1 MPSFLFSGTA
11 MLSYRH
17 AFHAGNHADVLK
29 HWLLVECLSY
39 MNQKDKPY
47 WYIDTHAGAGAYK
60 LDNAM
65 TEGKSEYASGIGKLW
80 AKCPAPL
87 KAYLEI
93 VKAGNETQNLRHYPG
108 SPLFA
113 SSLLRGDDKA
123 YLYELHPQ
131 DFKLLG
137 HNLGKNRQVKIQQQN
152 GLEGLIA
159 LLPPAPRRALVM
171 IDPPYEQAA
180 EYKTTVKTLQAAMQR
195 FPTGTYMVWYPLINS
210 AQRQSNKQGE
220 AQKMVNQLKPLSKD
234 WLDVRLLIGDEK
246 TFNGMY
252 GSGMFLLNPPWTL
265 KAELEKSLPEL
276 TRLLGG
282 ETGSYQLEAS

>member
-1 MPSFLFSGTA
+1 

-65 TEGKSEYASGIGKLW
+65 TSGKSEYASGIGKLW

-87 KAYLEI
+87 REYLNI
-93 VKAGNETQNLRHYPG
+93 VKAANDSPNLRHYPG
-108 SPLFA
+108 SPMFA
-113 SSLLRGDDKA
+113 NSLLREDDKA

-137 HNLGKNRQVKIQQQN
+137 HNFAKNRQVKVQQQN
-152 GLEGLIA
+152 GFDGLIA

-171 IDPPYEQAA
+171 IDPPYEQAS
-180 EYKTTVKTLQAAMQR
+180 EYAAVVKTLQAAIKR
-195 FPTGTYMVWYPLINS
+195 FATGTYVVWYPLINS

-220 AQKMVNQLKPLSKD
+220 AQKMTEQLKNLSKD
-234 WLDVRLLIGDEK
+234 WLDVRLLVGDAS

-252 GSGMFLLNPPWTL
+252 GSGMFMLNPPWTL
-265 KAELEKSLPEL
+265 KAELEKHLPEL
-276 TRLLGG
+276 SRLLGG
-282 ETGSYQLEAS
+282 EAGSYNIAAS

>member
-1 MPSFLFSGTA
+1 

-65 TEGKSEYASGIGKLW
+65 TAGKSEYDTGIGKLW
-80 AKCPAPL
+80 AKSPTAL
-87 KAYLEI
+87 KEYLDI
-93 VKAGNETQNLRHYPG
+93 VKNSNESQNLRHYPG
-108 SPLFA
+108 SPMFA
-113 SSLLRGDDKA
+113 NAMLRDDDKA

-137 HNLGKNRQVKIQQQN
+137 HNFAKQRHVKVQQQN
-152 GLEGLIA
+152 GFDGLIS

-171 IDPPYEQAA
+171 IDPPYEQAI
-180 EYKTTVKTLQAAMQR
+180 EYKTTVKTLQAALQR

-210 AQRQSNKQGE
+210 QQRQSNKQGE
-220 AQKMVNQLKPLSKD
+220 AEKMANNLKPLAKD
-234 WLDVRLLIGDEK
+234 WLDVRLLVADGE

-252 GSGMFLLNPPWTL
+252 GSGMFIINPPWTL
-265 KAELEKSLPEL
+265 TDKLRSALPAL
-276 TRLLGG
+276 VKQLG
-282 ETGSYQLEAS
+282 LEAAGGFNLHSSDGK

>member
-1 MPSFLFSGTA
+1 

-65 TEGKSEYASGIGKLW
+65 TAGKSEYDTGIGKLW
-80 AKCPAPL
+80 GKSPAPL
-87 KAYLEI
+87 REYLDI
-93 VKAGNETQNLRHYPG
+93 VKSNNEGLNLRHYPG

-113 SSLLRGDDKA
+113 SALLREDDKA

-137 HNLGKNRQVKIQQQN
+137 HNFAKNRRIKVQQQN
-152 GLEGLIA
+152 GFDGLIS

-171 IDPPYEQAA
+171 IDPPYEQAT
-180 EYKTTVKTLQAAMQR
+180 EYKTTLKTLQAALQR
-195 FPTGTYMVWYPLINS
+195 FPTGTYLVWYPLINS

-220 AQKMVNQLKPLSKD
+220 AQKMVNQLKTLAKD
-234 WLDVRLLIGDEK
+234 WLDVRLLVADGE

-252 GSGMFLLNPPWTL
+252 GSGMFMINPPWTL
-265 KAELEKSLPEL
+265 TDKLRTALPALTQQLGLAQQGSFELHSSA
-276 TRLLGG
+276 G
-282 ETGSYQLEAS
+282 Q